1 MQDKHASFILMINID
16 KYDDY
21 NVHHK
26 TANKESPKVISKSTN
41 INKIISIIHKTKTIY
56 SKLNDEWKRK
66 ELLSEIVSHYMFTDL

>member
-26 TANKESPKVISKSTN
+26 TANKESPKVFSKSSN

-66 ELLSEIVSHYMFTDL
+66 ELLREIVSHYMFTDL